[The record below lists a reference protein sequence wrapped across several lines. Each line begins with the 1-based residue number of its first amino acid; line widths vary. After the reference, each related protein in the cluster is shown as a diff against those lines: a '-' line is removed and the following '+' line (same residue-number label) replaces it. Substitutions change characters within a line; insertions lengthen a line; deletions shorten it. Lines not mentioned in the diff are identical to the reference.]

1 MPPRPR
7 PDGDGRGNPSFNGN
21 KWLQVQPP
29 ESGMD
34 AGRSRLEAVDEAGG
48 NGVDDGTRTRD
59 NRNHNPGLY
68 QLSYVHHSRT
78 VACPTGL
85 EPVTPSLEGWCSI
98 RMSYGH
104 QNLEVRDCCLQRRKP
119 DRLWTATAVECYLPG
134 FARSTSGSHQRQS
147 RQRPGPRL
155 TRRRSLV
162 SQPSTTNLPAIRTP
176 MKGRQ
181 SCRQS
186 DRPMAARDARTIACE
201 NEE

>member
-1 MPPRPR
+1 MDGCSWSRP
-7 PDGDGRGNPSFNGN
+7 NPACG
-21 KWLQVQPP
+21 
-29 ESGMD
+29 
-34 AGRSRLEAVDEAGG
+34 AGRSCLEAVDEAGG

-134 FARSTSGSHQRQS
+134 CARSTSGSHKRQS
-147 RQRPGPRL
+147 RQRRGPRP
-155 TRRRSLV
+155 TRRLS
-162 SQPSTTNLPAIRTP
+162 
-176 MKGRQ
+176 
-181 SCRQS
+181 SCRGPPS
-186 DRPMAARDARTIACE
+186 RNVACDRGHRRRDGKAADNPTAQRTESTGSIACE